1 MARVNS
7 GGSEDYEA
15 KINELKAGLDKAN
28 DLRIQAKTR
37 LEELAKQ
44 EQEII
49 SQLAELGVKPEE
61 LDREIASLDEQIKNL
76 VAEIESLIPWD
87 LIGTAPEK
95 REK

>member
-1 MARVNS
+1 MTRGNA
-7 GGSEDYEA
+7 GGSENYEA

-61 LDREIASLDEQIKNL
+61 LDHEIASLEEQIKNL

-87 LIGTAPEK
+87 LIGAAPEK
-95 REK
+95 RGK

>member
-1 MARVNS
+1 MARGNA
-7 GGSEDYEA
+7 GTKENYES

-49 SQLAELGVKPEE
+49 AQLEELGVKPEE
-61 LDREIASLDEQIKNL
+61 LDREIASLEERIKNL

-87 LIGTAPEK
+87 LIDAPAEERTK
-95 REK
+95 